1 MAESPSQ
8 AAGSGDSRIALGRIT
23 GSFGVRGWVKVLS
36 YTEPP
41 EQILEFPIWRLD
53 LPEGGYRNLTHL
65 EGRRHGKGLVARLEG
80 IEDRDQAIALARQE
94 LWIERRELPALKG
107 GEHYQADLVGLEVV
121 NLEGH
126 VLGRVDHFLETG
138 ANAVMVVIGAKEHWL
153 PMVPRHVRRVDL
165 GQRRITV
172 DWDPDF

>member
-1 MAESPSQ
+1 MTESPSQ
-8 AAGSGDSRIALGRIT
+8 ATGQGDSRIALGRIT
-23 GSFGVRGWVKVLS
+23 GSFGVRGWVKIQS

-41 EQILEFPIWRLD
+41 EQMLEFPVWRAD
-53 LPEGGYRNLTHL
+53 LPGGGHRDLTHL
-65 EGRRHGKGLVARLEG
+65 EGRRHGKGLVVRLSG
-80 IEDRDQAIALARQE
+80 VEDRDQAIALARQE
-94 LWIERRELPALKG
+94 LWIERRELPALRD

-121 NLEGH
+121 NLEGR

-138 ANAVMVVIGAKEHWL
+138 ANAVMVVIGAREHWL
-153 PMVPRHVRRVDL
+153 PMVPRHVQRVDL